1 MDVSWSLG
9 VTDATDLSLYRDGEL
24 LVAPL
29 AEGQPFQDTD
39 LSPNT
44 RYVYRLVVS
53 RSNDSEV
60 ADEKTVA
67 TLAHPPG
74 ISKQMATHW
83 TGFQQPIIDELNPE
97 HTEYRVVL
105 TKHGESTPAAGVADS
120 DWSNSRCRSIDGLE
134 PRQHYFMSVIAR
146 NLDGVETESPNHYT
160 EDLGSESHPIRLTVH
175 TRQHAA
181 SEDPWVKDRVSDV
194 VRIYGLT
201 EDAQEWMNSDILIE
215 RIPGEPGY
223 AGALRGRAGVGHTY
237 LGAILHEVMHV
248 FWQYWDGFPE
258 PCDKMN
264 LYTFRRDVAQFPI
277 DVRNWYHSDFS
288 EPFPFETE
296 SWRLYSDMMVGM
308 LERAAPEDEDIWE
321 ILERREYAKLWWGFY
336 HTMET
341 NIPLQAPQRL
351 SLFPPTVQK
360 YFQGFI
366 EPGEETTWDQQIFWY
381 SRLAEEDKI
390 LAHPYVS
397 HEITHFT
404 VESIA
409 DPGHPRTRL
418 PEPLRT
424 HLREADRQ
432 MVVDFINRLEEIE
445 PWEWTDWFLY
455 LHSRWHIY
463 RAHVYGAELG
473 PEVGIVLDEENL
485 QAVLTAL
492 DALYQH
498 HCLPK
503 EFPNCW
509 FDRHS
514 ISRTSQDDVREII
527 GELEALTEK
536 QRRVLLE
543 LVMLER
549 G

>member
-1 MDVSWSLG
+1 
-9 VTDATDLSLYRDGEL
+9 
-24 LVAPL
+24 
-29 AEGQPFQDTD
+29 
-39 LSPNT
+39 
-44 RYVYRLVVS
+44 
-53 RSNDSEV
+53 
-60 ADEKTVA
+60 
-67 TLAHPPG
+67 
-74 ISKQMATHW
+74 
-83 TGFQQPIIDELNPE
+83 
-97 HTEYRVVL
+97 
-105 TKHGESTPAAGVADS
+105 
-120 DWSNSRCRSIDGLE
+120 
-134 PRQHYFMSVIAR
+134 
-146 NLDGVETESPNHYT
+146 
-160 EDLGSESHPIRLTVH
+160 
-175 TRQHAA
+175 
-181 SEDPWVKDRVSDV
+181 
-194 VRIYGLT
+194 
-201 EDAQEWMNSDILIE
+201 
-215 RIPGEPGY
+215 
-223 AGALRGRAGVGHTY
+223 
-237 LGAILHEVMHV
+237 
-248 FWQYWDGFPE
+248 
-258 PCDKMN
+258 
-264 LYTFRRDVAQFPI
+264 
-277 DVRNWYHSDFS
+277 
-288 EPFPFETE
+288 
-296 SWRLYSDMMVGM
+296 
-308 LERAAPEDEDIWE
+308 
-321 ILERREYAKLWWGFY
+321 
-336 HTMET
+336 MEM

-473 PEVGIVLDEENL
+473 PEVGIELEEENL
-485 QAVLTAL
+485 LAVLTAL

-514 ISRTSQDDVREII
+514 ISWTSQDDVREII